1 MNTYGLTVRGAE
13 KPPESVRYSMK
24 WLQNLAKIVIDPE
37 RCPYTAQEFTSYEY
51 PRTKDGLVMS
61 IYPDENNH
69 SIDSTRYALNLQWR
83 KAGN

>member
-1 MNTYGLTVRGAE
+1 
-13 KPPESVRYSMK
+13 
-24 WLQNLAKIVIDPE
+24 
-37 RCPYTAQEFTSYEY
+37 
-51 PRTKDGLVMS
+51 MS